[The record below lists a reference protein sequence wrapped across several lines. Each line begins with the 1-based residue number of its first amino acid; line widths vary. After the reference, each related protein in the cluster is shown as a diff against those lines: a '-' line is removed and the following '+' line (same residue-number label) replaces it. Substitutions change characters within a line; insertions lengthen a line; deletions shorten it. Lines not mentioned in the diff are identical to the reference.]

1 MENKTLLLKRL
12 GDTPTLRIIDFFIDN
27 LLFDYSKEEILK
39 NVSISRKTLF
49 KIWRDLEDSEIIVMT
64 RKVGKA
70 KMYRLNREN
79 EVVKKLIDLDLAL
92 GKQAMMKA
100 VETQS
105 IEVSS

>member
-1 MENKTLLLKRL
+1 MLLKRL

>member
-1 MENKTLLLKRL
+1 LLLKRL

-27 LLFDYSKEEILK
+27 LLFDYSREEILK

-100 VETQS
+100 VETRS